1 MKMKPL
7 SELEQEI
14 MDIVWELES
23 CTVRDVLDR
32 FSQKRK
38 LAYTTVMTI
47 MGRLIEKRVLARKPD
62 GISYLYYPKV
72 SKENFVARSVH
83 NIFTTAVSSFGQEA
97 VTHFAKEIQKL
108 SPKKRQELLKI
119 LDE

>member
-1 MKMKPL
+1 MKAL

-23 CTVRDVLDR
+23 CTVRDVLAR
-32 FSQKRK
+32 FSEKRK

-47 MGRLIEKRVLARKPD
+47 MGRLAEKGVLSRKPD
-62 GISYLYYPKV
+62 GVSYLYYPKV
-72 SKENFVARSVH
+72 SKEHFVARSVH
-83 NIFTTAVSSFGQEA
+83 NVFTAAVNSLGQEA
-97 VTHFAKEIQKL
+97 VTHFVKEIQKL
-108 SPKKRQELLKI
+108 SPQKRQELLKV

>member
-1 MKMKPL
+1 MKTKPL

-14 MDIVWELES
+14 MDVVWELES

-32 FSQKRK
+32 ISQKRK

-47 MGRLIEKRVLARKPD
+47 MGRLVEKGVLSRKPD
-62 GISYLYYPKV
+62 GVSYLYYPKV
-72 SKENFVARSVH
+72 SKENFIARSVH
-83 NIFTTAVSSFGQEA
+83 YIFTTAVTSFGQEA

-108 SPKKRQELLKI
+108 SPKKRRELIKS